1 MGQGVTQRTLEENS
15 LHFLLQL
22 KRSTSCSFS
31 EISVFALINNA
42 SGRIYQDAVVF
53 IGRLSKYIL

>member
-22 KRSTSCSFS
+22 KRSASCSFS
-31 EISVFALINNA
+31 EIVVFALINDA
-42 SGRIYQDAVVF
+42 SGRIY
-53 IGRLSKYIL
+53 